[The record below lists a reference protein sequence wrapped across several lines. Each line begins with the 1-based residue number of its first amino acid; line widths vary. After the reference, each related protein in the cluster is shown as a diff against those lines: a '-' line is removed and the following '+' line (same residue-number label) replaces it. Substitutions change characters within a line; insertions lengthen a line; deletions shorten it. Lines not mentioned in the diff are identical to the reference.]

1 MMASKPFHFKQFTVG
16 QNSATHKV
24 GTDGVLLGAWVQVA
38 GEINN
43 ILDIGTGSGLITLML
58 AQRTAP
64 ATRIEGIE
72 IAEQDV
78 LQARENVQHS
88 PWPQKIIIHHI
99 AVQKFFPQKKYDLIV
114 SNPPYF
120 INSWLPPEKKRSQ
133 ARHTQSLSFESLL
146 ASTARLLA
154 SQGRLAVILPFVEGS
169 GFIDLADKFQLFLN
183 RKTSFRSRSHKPV
196 ERLLLEFSF
205 SQTTIKESDLVLYSE
220 GETWS
225 EAHHELTREFY
236 LER

>member
-1 MMASKPFHFKQFTVG
+1 MASKPFHFKQFTVG
-16 QNSATHKV
+16 QKSSTHKV

-58 AQRTAP
+58 AQQTAP
-64 ATRIEGIE
+64 ATRIDGIE
-72 IAEQDV
+72 IEEQDV

-99 AVQKFFPQKKYDLIV
+99 ALQEFFPEKKYDLIV

-120 INSWLPPEKKRSQ
+120 INSWLPPEKKRTQ

-146 ASTARLLA
+146 ANTTRLLA
-154 SQGRLAVILPFVEGS
+154 SQGRLVVILPFVEGS
-169 GFIDLADKFQLFLN
+169 GFIDLAESFQLFLN

-205 SQTTIKESDLVLYSE
+205 SQTTTNESDLVLYSE
-220 GETWS
+220 GEIWS
-225 EAHHELTREFY
+225 EAYKELTHEFY

>member
-1 MMASKPFHFKQFTVG
+1 MRASKPFHFKQFTVG

-38 GEINN
+38 GEVNN

-64 ATRIEGIE
+64 ATRIDGIE
-72 IAEQDV
+72 IEEQDV

-99 AVQKFFPQKKYDLIV
+99 PAQEFFPEKKYDLIV

-120 INSWLPPEKKRSQ
+120 INSWLPPEKKRTQ

-146 ASTARLLA
+146 ASTTRLLA

-169 GFIDLADKFQLFLN
+169 GFVDLAEKFQLFLN

-205 SQTTIKESDLVLYSE
+205 GQTAIEESDLVLYSE
-220 GETWS
+220 GESWS
-225 EAHHELTREFY
+225 EAHNELTREFY